1 MNLINQSN
9 TSQLK
14 INDSYLMTYTH
25 VGTKYVPQTNWQI
38 SCQLHDSYSK
48 HKNWLENKMCHQF
61 DDISLPV
68 INDLNNLGTSN
79 IYVNC
84 YNNWL
89 KNIMCHQFNDSCL
102 PVINN
107 LNNLGTSDIYVN
119 CYNNWLENIICRQS
133 NDSRLPAKTDLDR
146 CGNYSSNTNLPF
158 TQLNWLRTPFYYHSA
173 SNESCCMRR
182 VNKIK
187 THYEWKNHE
196 IKQIICCLFWH
207 KNKMCHACNDS
218 WLLFVNYVIRQAT
231 RCLFG
236 LKIECAGNIMT
247 AIYQSIMTLTT
258 TIKYLSLSML

>member
-14 INDSYLMTYTH
+14 INDSYLMTYRH
-25 VGTKYVPQTNWQI
+25 VGTKYVPQTIWQI

-48 HKNWLENKMCHQF
+48 QINWLENKMCHQF
-61 DDISLPV
+61 NDISIPV

-89 KNIMCHQFNDSCL
+89 
-102 PVINN
+102 
-107 LNNLGTSDIYVN
+107 
-119 CYNNWLENIICRQS
+119 ENTMCRQL
-133 NDSRLPAKTDLDR
+133 NDSRLPAKNDLDR
-146 CGNYSSNTNLPF
+146 CGNYGSNTNLPF
-158 TQLNWLRTPFYYHSA
+158 AQLNWLRTPFYYHSA
-173 SNESCCMRR
+173 SNESRCMRR

-207 KNKMCHACNDS
+207 KNKM
-218 WLLFVNYVIRQAT
+218 
-231 RCLFG
+231 
-236 LKIECAGNIMT
+236 
-247 AIYQSIMTLTT
+247 
-258 TIKYLSLSML
+258 